1 MTDSDVR
8 TSSTRY
14 ARCNCGSLTLSLP
27 EEPSKIV
34 VACHCIDCQ
43 RRTGAP
49 FGVGAY
55 YPAKVVAISGASKE
69 FTHAAANTTTIS
81 RAQPRI
87 AQRMILGRISQLA
100 ANTPTAAARSA
111 PRKGLPTTEMFW
123 GSIQYSTI
131 ENTDDPIH
139 GRPTERH
146 LCVNALYS

>member
-49 FGVGAY
+49 FGIGAY
-55 YPAKVVAISGASKE
+55 YPLRLSPFTGTLKE
-69 FTHAAANTTTIS
+69 FTHAAASDRKMQNYSCQQCGWRDQSVRITI
-81 RAQPRI
+81 
-87 AQRMILGRISQLA
+87 
-100 ANTPTAAARSA
+100 
-111 PRKGLPTTEMFW
+111 
-123 GSIQYSTI
+123 
-131 ENTDDPIH
+131 
-139 GRPTERH
+139 
-146 LCVNALYS
+146 